1 MLIEQFIKAIRAF
14 RNKPAM
20 IRQALRDAEGYHKS
34 GDISLA
40 ELNMLKKLAMDKIY
54 G

>member
-1 MLIEQFIKAIRAF
+1 MLLEQFIKAVSAF
-14 RNKPAM
+14 RNRPAM
-20 IRQALRDAEGYHKS
+20 LRQALRDAEIYYRS